1 MIPILVL
8 GDHIRSGTKAN
19 THDSMEIGLQLSMFF
34 ITIGLMTLEMNKQV
48 IDGANLDNLQLDYEL
63 GISMR

>member
-8 GDHIRSGTKAN
+8 GDHIRSRTKAN

-34 ITIGLMTLEMNKQV
+34 MTIGLMTLEMNKQV
-48 IDGANLDNLQLDYEL
+48 IDGANLDNLQLDYKL